1 MLVYV
6 KCLVSGGPADQSG
19 RIQPG
24 DVLQLVNG
32 EDIYGQG
39 LDLLREKIPGPAGSM
54 VKLGFRNSAGLL
66 YDVHLA
72 RTAYGDQ
79 QKERAWGER
88 YRTFYHGTSL
98 EAAMNIQKV
107 GFDVQRSGSNAGA
120 ALGQGLYVS
129 TTLEKALNYAKPM
142 PCQGAIFELRVQLG
156 RCYKVTDKADRNKQ
170 NWQQMGFDSA
180 WAPDGTIGVR
190 EENCIKDPRP
200 PRVVIHQVFLGHTWT
215 ANKAGYWIDKGKLRK
230 R

>member
-6 KCLVSGGPADQSG
+6 KRLVRGGPADQSG

-24 DVLQLVNG
+24 DVLQLING

-54 VKLGFRNSAGLL
+54 VKLGFRSYAGVL
-66 YDVHLA
+66 YEVDLA

-98 EAAMNIQKV
+98 EAAINIQKV
-107 GFDVQRSGSNAGA
+107 GFDVQLSGSNAGK
-120 ALGQGLYVS
+120 LSKVS
-129 TTLEKALNYAKPM
+129 
-142 PCQGAIFELRVQLG
+142 I
-156 RCYKVTDKADRNKQ
+156 
-170 NWQQMGFDSA
+170 
-180 WAPDGTIGVR
+180 
-190 EENCIKDPRP
+190 
-200 PRVVIHQVFLGHTWT
+200 
-215 ANKAGYWIDKGKLRK
+215 
-230 R
+230 